1 MTVQEY
7 IEKKPLLFDGAMGTY
22 LVEKCQSISE
32 EHCEMANLTAP
43 ETVQEIHE
51 EYLRAGAAAIKTNT
65 FAANCQMLQED
76 ITVVREI
83 IRKGWE
89 IANRA
94 ADAFTGNCFVF
105 ADIGPLPVHEE
116 DDILEAYL
124 EIVNVFLECGAK
136 NFLFETMENAEAL
149 EHISSYIK
157 EKAEGSFIM
166 ASFAASPEGYTR
178 AGFLVKKLFWELQD
192 CESIDAVGFN
202 CISGPKHLLEQ
213 VRSLPLDGIR
223 KYLTVMPNAGYP
235 TMLGNRIH
243 YGVSKGYFGRIAKE
257 LLEAGVSIVGGCCGT
272 TPEDIESIYKELS
285 PKEIQDLYQNRQNLQ
300 TEKVGGR
307 SKKLVLPKVCES
319 VQEGKEECCLP
330 EKNEKNALARKLLA
344 GEKVIVVELDPPVE
358 PDIDFFMEGAA
369 RYKHA
374 GVDAIDIAD
383 CPIAK
388 ARIDSSILACKITRE
403 LGITAVPHMTC
414 RDRNINATKALLLG
428 LNIEGINNVLTV
440 TGDPVPTAMRN
451 QIKTVFSYNS
461 AVLARHIQSFN
472 QEIFTENPFMVSG
485 ALNINAVNFESQL
498 RHAEKK
504 IANGVS
510 VLFTQPVLSKR
521 GLENLQRARKELP
534 VKLLGGIMPVVS
546 YRNAMF
552 MSNEMA
558 GIEIEEEIIAR
569 YKDKDREESEAL
581 ALEISRQ
588 IVDEISDSVDGYY
601 VITPFKRVALVLK
614 IVEFL
619 KSKKNTC
626 KINQTS
632 I

>member
-1 MTVQEY
+1 M
-7 IEKKPLLFDGAMGTY
+7 
-22 LVEKCQSISE
+22 
-32 EHCEMANLTAP
+32 
-43 ETVQEIHE
+43 
-51 EYLRAGAAAIKTNT
+51 
-65 FAANCQMLQED
+65 
-76 ITVVREI
+76 
-83 IRKGWE
+83 
-89 IANRA
+89 
-94 ADAFTGNCFVF
+94 
-105 ADIGPLPVHEE
+105 
-116 DDILEAYL
+116 
-124 EIVNVFLECGAK
+124 
-136 NFLFETMENAEAL
+136 
-149 EHISSYIK
+149 
-157 EKAEGSFIM
+157 
-166 ASFAASPEGYTR
+166 
-178 AGFLVKKLFWELQD
+178 
-192 CESIDAVGFN
+192 
-202 CISGPKHLLEQ
+202 
-213 VRSLPLDGIR
+213 
-223 KYLTVMPNAGYP
+223 
-235 TMLGNRIH
+235 
-243 YGVSKGYFGRIAKE
+243 
-257 LLEAGVSIVGGCCGT
+257 
-272 TPEDIESIYKELS
+272 
-285 PKEIQDLYQNRQNLQ
+285 
-300 TEKVGGR
+300 
-307 SKKLVLPKVCES
+307 
-319 VQEGKEECCLP
+319 
-330 EKNEKNALARKLLA
+330 
-344 GEKVIVVELDPPVE
+344 IVVELDPPVE

-472 QEIFTENPFMVSG
+472 QEVFAGNPFMVSG

-521 GLENLQRARKELP
+521 GLENLQWARKELP